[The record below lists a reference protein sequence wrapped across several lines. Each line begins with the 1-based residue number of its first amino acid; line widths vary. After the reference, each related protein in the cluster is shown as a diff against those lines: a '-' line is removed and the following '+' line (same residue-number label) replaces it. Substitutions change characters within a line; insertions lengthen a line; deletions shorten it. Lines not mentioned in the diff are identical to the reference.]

1 MNWFCVFVGWGRSA
15 CFFVIFNLNGDL
27 HKEIMT
33 GNHPFGSRFGFAFF
47 GGVAQTPFLS
57 FLISTVIGMK
67 RLYKENIRFGAR
79 FGFAFFGGVA
89 QIAFL
94 SFLVEAVIFM
104 KRL

>member
-33 GNHPFGSRFGFAFF
+33 GNHPFGVRFGFAFF
-47 GGVAQTPFLS
+47 GGVAQIPFLS
-57 FLISTVIGMK
+57 FLISTVIFMK

-79 FGFAFFGGVA
+79 FGFAFFGGS
-89 QIAFL
+89 L
-94 SFLVEAVIFM
+94 
-104 KRL
+104 RLLFCHFWSKQ